1 VAGYDKNSVL
11 AAVEGEMARIDRA
24 YVTIGLAL
32 LVLAMLLGFYMGAAA
47 DNKYLNVH
55 VALALGG
62 FVVLTIYGVL
72 YRLWP
77 SLKDAVLAKAQFWS
91 AVIGALLLPVAA
103 AMIANQMGIAVAVV
117 GSVLAIVGAI
127 LMLWIF
133 WSRPA

>member
-1 VAGYDKNSVL
+1 MAG
-11 AAVEGEMARIDRA
+11 IDRA